1 MNKITFCLSLTCE
14 HCQAKTLFFT
24 DKAETETKCAN
35 GTCGKISKFDEAEKQ
50 AAYIQFLEDG
60 YDGCRRRGRELWDRV
75 HAKENEGHLVRTANG
90 WRLVTNNFTSI
101 QWAVTPMVNYEQ
113 NQKT

>member
-1 MNKITFCLSLTCE
+1 MKEITFCLSLTCE
-14 HCQAKTLFFT
+14 HCKAKTLFFT
-24 DKAETETKCAN
+24 DREETETKCAN

-50 AAYIQFLEDG
+50 TAYVQFLEERYIG
-60 YDGCRRRGRELWDRV
+60 SRSRVRELLDKL
-75 HAKENEGHLVRTANG
+75 HTKENEGHLVRTGNG
-90 WRLVTNNFTSI
+90 WRSVNNNFASI